1 MFSPYVWPVTA
12 ETFNF
17 SCVLFVFVTIIGVV
31 SWFIVPES
39 KWLSREFVAQARAGI
54 QVGSDDDLTMHEKT
68 LEGTSTAAKMK

>member
-17 SCVLFVFVTIIGVV
+17 SSVLFVFVTLIGVV
-31 SWFIVPES
+31 SWYIVPES

-54 QVGSDDDLTMHEKT
+54 RVGSDDDLTVHEKT
-68 LEGTSTAAKMK
+68 VESDAREAKNE

>member
-17 SCVLFVFVTIIGVV
+17 SSVLFVFVTIIGAV

-39 KWLSREFVAQARAGI
+39 KWLSRDFVAQARAGI
-54 QVGSDDDLTMHEKT
+54 QVGSDDDLTMNDKT
-68 LEGTSTAAKMK
+68 SEGTKSATKVE